1 MPIQM
6 FSLILECE
14 VDIVWRYGNIVCKA
28 YPLLEVDS
36 VREEDGGLNPCSVL
50 ANVVYGDK
58 RSHLDFFDGLLE
70 ELLERKWEAFAKK
83 RTDVDTVVPERF
95 QSQN

>member
-1 MPIQM
+1 QM

-14 VDIVWRYGNIVCKA
+14 MDIVWRYGDIVCKA
-28 YPLLEVDS
+28 YPLLEIDS

-58 RSHLDFFDGLLE
+58 RSHLDFFDGLIE

-83 RTDVDTVVPERF
+83 R
-95 QSQN
+95 